1 MCRQNSP
8 HNTVLARRKAIIS
21 RVLDFCRK
29 LTGKKAKAITA
40 AVVEQTETQPEPA
53 AAVPERRPRRHNAEY
68 QRNDNGRP
76 GRPPR
81 ERYDQQHPEQR
92 TDRHRQD
99 TPRPRRDHSNLGPKL
114 NPEHQSAV
122 LPALRVISRD
132 QHNIS
137 RKDISPNA
145 LKVLYRLNDAGFEAY
160 LVGGCIRDLLLGL
173 IPKDFDVVT
182 NATPD
187 EVRAVFKNCRLI
199 GRRFRLAHVVFGREV
214 IEVATFRGHH
224 SGGEEEENIPAGV
237 RSDHGQILRDNVYGT
252 IEEDAERR
260 DFSINALYY
269 SVRDF
274 AIYDFANG
282 VEAIQQRKIE
292 LIGDPETRYRE
303 DPVRI
308 LRAIRFATKLNMQLA
323 PATAALIPELAVL
336 LKNIPAARLFDESLK
351 LLMAGKAFDN
361 FVLMRDLGILKQL
374 LPQVHKVLKQDSEGK
389 VFNLIANALQDTD
402 ERVAQDKP
410 VTPAFI
416 YAALLWYPV
425 ELRMQTLLIES
436 GLNDIDALNIAMT
449 EVLDDVVRTIGIP
462 KRFTLVVRDLWSLQ
476 GRLSKRAGRRAF
488 KLMELPKF
496 RGAFDFMQ
504 LRAKAEGGQLAE
516 LALWWQ
522 QFVHADDA
530 EREELVLDLG
540 KEGQEVRK
548 PRRKRKPVRR
558 KPAAD
563 QA

>member
-1 MCRQNSP
+1 MRRQNSP

-29 LTGKKAKAITA
+29 LTGKKAKAITS

-53 AAVPERRPRRHNAEY
+53 APAPERRPRRTNAEY

-81 ERYDQQHPEQR
+81 ERYDQQYPEQR

-187 EVRAVFKNCRLI
+187 EVRGVFKNCRLI

-522 QFVHADDA
+522 QFVHSDDA